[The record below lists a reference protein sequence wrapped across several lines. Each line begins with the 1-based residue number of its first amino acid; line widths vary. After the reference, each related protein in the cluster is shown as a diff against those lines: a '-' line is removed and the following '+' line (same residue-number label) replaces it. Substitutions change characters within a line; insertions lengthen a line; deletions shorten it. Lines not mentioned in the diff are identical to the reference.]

1 MFLYLYKCLKR
12 HVCSAPGKGMMKSA
26 GAGGGGTLTF
36 VWHSVAEHSETA

>member
-26 GAGGGGTLTF
+26 GAGGGGDFDFCMALSSRAF
-36 VWHSVAEHSETA
+36 

>member
-26 GAGGGGTLTF
+26 GAGGGDFDFCMALSSRAF
-36 VWHSVAEHSETA
+36 